1 MTDDQENS
9 TVGGGGAYHV
19 PQQSRRDK
27 LRIIN
32 TISHHHHNHSHLL
45 CDGPRFDPDPI
56 GSWVKQEGTQGGG
69 FSIRC
74 LMGSNNNMV
83 EDEVQLQHGGHGSL
97 DPTSAGPVNPVVNL
111 LYGQSFRD
119 LGYQVVQ
126 NHHGNNSDHSQERY
140 YNALQAAT
148 TTTARGLSLTLSSS
162 QNQSHQWNAPVGIP
176 FGIPT
181 GAAGYERSSSCVG
194 DVVATGNSWCSGPL
208 GPFTGY
214 ALILKGSRFV
224 APAVELMDEVCRLGG
239 QADEGRD
246 KLVADSSLMEGINEG
261 LSNAAASVEDSGSN
275 GDCGGGDGR
284 TRSKLI
290 AMLDEVYRRY
300 KRFYQQLETVLTSFE
315 TVVGLSNAAP
325 FINLAFKTMSKHFRC
340 LRNAITEQLQSI
352 GKTPSNSSGR
362 KEEIL
367 RYDGEKGGFY
377 SNAMLQSTAIVDQQP
392 VWRPQRGLPERA
404 VSVLRAWLF
413 EHFLHPYP
421 TDTDKLMLAKQTG
434 LSRNQVSNWFINAR
448 VRLWKPM
455 VEEIYALETRQVQKA
470 SRTQRVDEHNSG
482 RCKNN
487 MPSSTSL
494 SCDAP
499 STSATQDQDPALKRT
514 RKALPELRGES
525 DHQQPMSMQYGQF
538 PNTVHG
544 GNGVSLT
551 LGLRQDNMMASPE
564 PFPVTPIDLAGM
576 WSQRQY
582 G

>member
-1 MTDDQENS
+1 M
-9 TVGGGGAYHV
+9 
-19 PQQSRRDK
+19 
-27 LRIIN
+27 
-32 TISHHHHNHSHLL
+32 
-45 CDGPRFDPDPI
+45 
-56 GSWVKQEGTQGGG
+56 
-69 FSIRC
+69 
-74 LMGSNNNMV
+74 
-83 EDEVQLQHGGHGSL
+83 
-97 DPTSAGPVNPVVNL
+97 
-111 LYGQSFRD
+111 
-119 LGYQVVQ
+119 
-126 NHHGNNSDHSQERY
+126 
-140 YNALQAAT
+140 
-148 TTTARGLSLTLSSS
+148 
-162 QNQSHQWNAPVGIP
+162 
-176 FGIPT
+176 PT
-181 GAAGYERSSSCVG
+181 GAAGFERSSSCVG

-224 APAVELMDEVCRLGG
+224 APAVELLDEVCGLGG

-246 KLVADSSLMEGINEG
+246 KLVADSSLLEGINEG

-275 GDCGGGDGR
+275 GGCGGGDGR
-284 TRSKLI
+284 TRTKLI

-340 LRNAITEQLQSI
+340 LRNAIAEQLQSI

-455 VEEIYALETRQVQKA
+455 VEEIYALETRQAQKA

-482 RCKNN
+482 RCKDN

-514 RKALPELRGES
+514 RKALPELRRDS
-525 DHQQPMSMQYGQF
+525 DHQQPMSVQYGQF
-538 PNTVHG
+538 PDTVHG